1 MQMILS
7 AIEGQGNPSEVS
19 NGSTYVVIKTHFIV
33 GRYQWAAILCRKD
46 DVVKEI
52 SVRVTHDSRL
62 SRVSTEDF
70 YQGPSAASRTLE
82 SIGILSRGSLAL
94 TPGFMPPSAPR
105 TSQDGDASSMSLP
118 LRALGTDRNNV
129 PSRGAAT

>member
-1 MQMILS
+1 MQMILR

-19 NGSTYVVIKTHFIV
+19 NGSTDVVIKTDFIV
-33 GRYQWAAILCRKD
+33 GRYQCAAILRRKD

-82 SIGILSRGSLAL
+82 SIGIL
-94 TPGFMPPSAPR
+94 PGVRWRSP
-105 TSQDGDASSMSLP
+105 
-118 LRALGTDRNNV
+118 RALCRR
-129 PSRGAAT
+129 PRRGLHRTVRRQVCH